1 MLSALALLGMFSAV
15 WIVPQAPHPSQRQS
29 KQRRKQSSKK
39 GVLRCRK
46 FVRMVRDREA
56 TKVDASTVSTFGELL
71 RSHRDLLNLTQ
82 EELAKRTGLT
92 PQAVGLLERGQRR
105 RPHGY
110 TVDKLAEALGLA
122 GRDLA
127 RFRAAARRSPVR
139 HTNAEPSRDDLP
151 TPATPLIGRNREATS
166 VVRLLLREDVRLLT
180 LTGPGGIGKTRLAL
194 EVAGRSRDAFPD
206 GVSFVPLASLR
217 DAALFPPVLAE
228 TLGIKEVAGQALLET
243 LTRYLQDRQVLLV
256 LDNFEHLPTAAPV
269 VGELVGRCP
278 QLTVLVTSR
287 APLRLGGERQ
297 FPVPPL
303 PLPDTASQS
312 PADSLELSPAVELF
326 RQRAQAVLPSFELSA
341 TNAAIVARMCRR
353 LDGLPLAIELAAA
366 RVKLFSPQAL
376 LARLERGLQL
386 LTGGAR
392 DLPERQQTLR
402 DTIAWSYELLDGREQ
417 ALFRRLAVFAGGFTL
432 EAVEDVCGSGAEE
445 QVASNVLE
453 TVTSL
458 VDNSLLVSLSESST
472 SHEKDEEPRFT
483 MLETIREYALERLT
497 SSDEVEE
504 AQRKHAQYY
513 LALAEAAQLEASKQ
527 WDEVEWWSKF
537 TRLQREHDNLR
548 AALSWAVQ
556 NLEAETGARLAI
568 ALWWFWIE
576 RSYLSD
582 GRRWMEALL
591 ALDGAGGQ
599 RGEAPHALP
608 ARTKA
613 YLLQVA
619 GILAMAQG
627 DHDHAATLHEEGL
640 KVYREM
646 GHKKGESASLRELGF
661 VAYERGD
668 YERAV
673 HLQEQ
678 SLALAREFA
687 STFSIAWSLRALA
700 DAARGQGDLGRAR
713 TLLKEGLTLARST
726 QNAWAIVRTLASL
739 GSVACDAGEYVRAWS
754 LYEEG
759 LELAWRIGLNH
770 PVLLCLEGLARVAVA
785 QGRMERAAQL
795 CGTTAALRED
805 MGWPLPP
812 ARYAEHERTVSAI
825 RRALGERAFEEAWA
839 KGHALPSEEAIEHTL
854 TSGSI

>member
-15 WIVPQAPHPSQRQS
+15 WIVPQAPHRSQRQS
-29 KQRRKQSSKK
+29 KQRRKQTSKK

-46 FVRMVRDREA
+46 FVRKVRDREA

-71 RSHRDLLNLTQ
+71 RSHRDSLNLTQ
-82 EELAKRTGLT
+82 EELANRTDLT

-139 HTNAEPSRDDLP
+139 HAKAEPSSDDLP
-151 TPATPLIGRNREATS
+151 TPATPLIGRDREAKS

-180 LTGPGGIGKTRLAL
+180 LTGPGGVGKTRLAL
-194 EVAGRSRDAFPD
+194 EVAGHSRDAFPD
-206 GVSFVPLASLR
+206 GISFVPLASLR
-217 DAALFPPVLAE
+217 DAALFPSVLAE

-303 PLPDTASQS
+303 PLPDTAPQS
-312 PADSLELSPAVELF
+312 PADSLEPSPAVELF
-326 RQRAQAVLPSFELSA
+326 RQRAQAVLPIFELSA
-341 TNAAIVARMCRR
+341 TNAAIVARICRR

-366 RVKLFSPQAL
+366 RVKLFSPRAL
-376 LARLERGLQL
+376 LARLDRGLQL

-402 DTIAWSYELLDGREQ
+402 DTVAWSYDLLDPAER
-417 ALFRRLAVFAGGFTL
+417 ASFRRLGVFAGGWGL
-432 EAVEDVCGSGAEE
+432 EAAEAICGPAEDEWV
-445 QVASNVLE
+445 QSNVLE
-453 TVTSL
+453 TLASL
-458 VDNSLLVSLSESST
+458 VDNSLLVSRSESNVRQ
-472 SHEKDEEPRFT
+472 EEDEQPRFT
-483 MLETIREYALERLT
+483 MLETIREYALERLV
-497 SSDEVEE
+497 SEGEAEE
-504 AQRKHAQYY
+504 AHRKHAGYY
-513 LALAEAAQLEASKQ
+513 VELAEVESKRWNEAKWGSQ
-527 WDEVEWWSKF
+527 F
-537 TRLQREHDNLR
+537 TRIAKEHDNLK
-548 AALSWAVQ
+548 AALGWAVQ
-556 NLEAETGARLAI
+556 NRQVETGARLAI

-576 RSYLSD
+576 RGYLSD
-582 GRRWMEALL
+582 AHRWTEALL
-591 ALDGAGGQ
+591 ELDRAESPAGAG
-599 RGEAPHALP
+599 LP

-613 YLLQVA
+613 YLIQVS

-627 DHDHAATLHEEGL
+627 DHDRAAALHEEGL

-673 HLQEQ
+673 RLQEH

-713 TLLKEGLTLARST
+713 TLLEEGLTLARST
-726 QNAWAIVRTLASL
+726 QHAWGIVRTLASL
-739 GSVACDAGEYVRAWS
+739 GSVACDAGEYARAWG

-759 LELAWRIGLNH
+759 LELAWRTGLYH
-770 PVLLCLEGLARVAVA
+770 PVLLCLEGLARVALA
-785 QGRMERAAQL
+785 QGRMERAAWL
-795 CGTTAALRED
+795 IGAAAALRED

-812 ARYAEHERTVSAI
+812 AKRAEHDRTVTAI
-825 RRALGERAFEEAWA
+825 RRVLGERAFEEAWA

>member
-1 MLSALALLGMFSAV
+1 MDADTELS
-15 WIVPQAPHPSQRQS
+15 
-29 KQRRKQSSKK
+29 
-39 GVLRCRK
+39 
-46 FVRMVRDREA
+46 
-56 TKVDASTVSTFGELL
+56 FGDLL
-71 RSHRDLLNLTQ
+71 RRYRDSAKLTQ
-82 EELAKRTGLT
+82 EDLAARTGLT
-92 PQAVGLLERGQRR
+92 PQAIGLLERGKRR
-105 RPHGY
+105 RPHSY
-110 TVDKLAEALGLA
+110 TVGKLAEGLELT
-122 GRDLA
+122 GSERA
-127 RFRAAARRSPVR
+127 RFESAARSSSARHKTDSPS
-139 HTNAEPSRDDLP
+139 HYNLP
-151 TPATPLIGRNREATS
+151 IPPTSLIGRDEEVTTVAH
-166 VVRLLLREDVRLLT
+166 LLLHRMEMRLLT
-180 LTGPGGIGKTRLAL
+180 VTGPGGVGKTRLAL
-194 EVAGRSRDAFPD
+194 EVAQRSRETFAD
-206 GVSFVPLASLR
+206 GVVFVPLAPLR
-217 DAALFPPVLAE
+217 DAALLPSVLAE

-243 LTRYLQDRQVLLV
+243 LTRHLQDRQVLLV

-312 PADSLELSPAVELF
+312 PANSLELSPAVELF
-326 RQRAQAVLPSFELSA
+326 RQRAQAVLPTFELSA
-341 TNAAIVARMCRR
+341 TNAAMVARMCRR

-453 TVTSL
+453 TVASL

-472 SHEKDEEPRFT
+472 SQEGEEPRFT

-504 AQRKHAQYY
+504 AQRKHAQYF

-527 WDEVEWWSKF
+527 RDEGEWGSKF
-537 TRLQREHDNLR
+537 TRLEREHDNLR

-582 GRRWMEALL
+582 GRRWMEAVL

-627 DHDHAATLHEEGL
+627 DHDHAVALHEEGMS
-640 KVYREM
+640 VYREM
-646 GHKKGESASLRELGF
+646 GHKKGVSASLRELGF
-661 VAYERGD
+661 VAYEQGD

-673 HLQEQ
+673 RLHEE
-678 SLALAREFA
+678 SLTLAREFA
-687 STFSIAWSLRALA
+687 TTFGIAWSLRALA
-700 DAARGQGDLGRAR
+700 DAVRGQGDLRRAR
-713 TLLKEGLTLARST
+713 MLLEESLALSRGKEH
-726 QNAWAIVRTLASL
+726 AWGIARTLASL
-739 GSVACDAGEYVRAWS
+739 GSVACEAGEYARALR
-754 LYEEG
+754 LYEES
-759 LELAWRIGLNH
+759 LELGRRMGLKH
-770 PVLLCLEGLARVAVA
+770 TILLCLEGLARVAVA
-785 QGRMERAAQL
+785 QGRMERAARL

-812 ARYAEHERTVSAI
+812 VKRDEHERTVAAA
-825 RRALGERAFEEAWA
+825 REALGEEAFAAAWVR
-839 KGHALPSEEAIEHTL
+839 GHTL
-854 TSGSI
+854 PLEDAITDTLNNGE

>member
-1 MLSALALLGMFSAV
+1 
-15 WIVPQAPHPSQRQS
+15 
-29 KQRRKQSSKK
+29 
-39 GVLRCRK
+39 
-46 FVRMVRDREA
+46 
-56 TKVDASTVSTFGELL
+56 VDADTELSFGDLL
-71 RSHRDLLNLTQ
+71 RRYRDSAKLTQ
-82 EELAKRTGLT
+82 EDLAARTGLT
-92 PQAVGLLERGQRR
+92 PQAIGLLERGKRR
-105 RPHGY
+105 RPHSY
-110 TVDKLAEALGLA
+110 TVGKLAEALELTGSE
-122 GRDLA
+122 RA
-127 RFRAAARRSPVR
+127 RFESAARSSSARRVTASPP
-139 HTNAEPSRDDLP
+139 HYNLP
-151 TPATPLIGRNREATS
+151 IPLTPLIGRDEEVTTVA
-166 VVRLLLREDVRLLT
+166 RLLLHRMEMHLLT
-180 LTGPGGIGKTRLAL
+180 LTGPGGVGKTRLAL
-194 EVAGRSRDAFPD
+194 EVAQRSREAFAD
-206 GVSFVPLASLR
+206 GVVFVPLAPLR
-217 DAALFPPVLAE
+217 DAALLPSVLAE
-228 TLGIKEVAGQALLET
+228 TLGIKEVTGQALLET
-243 LTRYLQDRQVLLV
+243 LTRHLQDRQVLLV

-312 PADSLELSPAVELF
+312 PPDSLELSPAVELF
-326 RQRAQAVLPSFELSA
+326 RQRAQAVLPTFELNA
-341 TNAAIVARMCRR
+341 TNAAMVARMCRR
-353 LDGLPLAIELAAA
+353 LDGLPLALELAAA

-453 TVTSL
+453 TVASL

-472 SHEKDEEPRFT
+472 SQEGEEPRFT

-504 AQRKHAQYY
+504 AQRKHAQYF

-527 WDEVEWWSKF
+527 RDEGEWGSKF
-537 TRLQREHDNLR
+537 TRLEREHDNLR

-627 DHDHAATLHEEGL
+627 DHDHAVALHEEGL
-640 KVYREM
+640 SVYREM
-646 GHKKGESASLRELGF
+646 GHKKGVSASLRELGF
-661 VAYERGD
+661 VAYEQGD

-673 HLQEQ
+673 RLHEE
-678 SLALAREFA
+678 SLTLAREFA
-687 STFSIAWSLRALA
+687 TTFGIAWSLRALA
-700 DAARGQGDLGRAR
+700 DAVRGQGDLRRAR
-713 TLLKEGLTLARST
+713 MLLEESLALSRGKEH
-726 QNAWAIVRTLASL
+726 AWGIARTLASL
-739 GSVACDAGEYVRAWS
+739 GSVACEAGEYARALR
-754 LYEEG
+754 LYEES
-759 LELAWRIGLNH
+759 LELGRRMGLNH
-770 PVLLCLEGLARVAVA
+770 TILLCLEGLARVAVA
-785 QGRMERAAQL
+785 QGRMERAARL

-812 ARYAEHERTVSAI
+812 VKRDEHERTVAAA
-825 RRALGERAFEEAWA
+825 REALGEEAFAAAWVR
-839 KGHALPSEEAIEHTL
+839 GHTLPLEEAITDTL
-854 TSGSI
+854 SNGG